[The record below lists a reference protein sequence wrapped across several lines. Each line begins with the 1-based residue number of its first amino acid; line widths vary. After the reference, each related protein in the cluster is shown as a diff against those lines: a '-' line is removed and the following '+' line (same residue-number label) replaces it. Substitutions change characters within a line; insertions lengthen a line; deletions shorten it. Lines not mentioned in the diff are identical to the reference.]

1 MAESSTPAP
10 AALRFRSSLWVPSEY
25 DFLPAARSICDASW
39 KHFVAHKAI
48 RSAVSLGNGTYVV
61 SPNATYVPALPPSHT
76 DQEEILSDGRRGLFE
91 PGYHP
96 QYWNNASGHLPF
108 IYKIPEGPEGRDP
121 AFVTID
127 CRRRGVP
134 VTFRASNNGSGKG
147 LPIREF
153 VEALQALYRAEL
165 ERAEGYFLKDHEP
178 PLALKLRPGQ
188 VQEVFISLPYNTTV
202 LYEARKNV
210 AVIQRH
216 LLELRGYSAR
226 SYLQEAFDAG
236 RFSIPRSE
244 ASGKGCWVREGDDKI
259 LKRLTWFGVPVWYVS
274 RAATPAPGRIL
285 SFAPL
290 DRRLSLDP
298 WDEAEHGPRVH
309 IGKKTKKRLAQEKA
323 EQDDADEDSDFF
335 YPPRSRPCLPLPT
348 PSSSSR
354 APRTP
359 APVPS
364 LLPPSLSDEEG
375 WINHPPVSPLP
386 VSPEERILLGRTP
399 SPRAGSPM
407 VISPPRPT
415 RVSPAR
421 REESRTPIPSAP
433 VDPDPSSSPTIP
445 IAAQDGTS
453 SWKTVPASPE
463 VPQASEP
470 PAIRP
475 GPSTAPSA
483 SINPRPSESQ
493 RPPLIERLA
502 SRPPEQS
509 LSLIDRIQHASLLS
523 RLQEAELPGR
533 TELEPSPSGA
543 LIDRITRPLSERIS
557 DERIAGEGEAPPE
570 EQTYS
575 QPPGTV
581 EEDVE
586 VVTLAAP
593 APPASEGLHVVQLPS
608 GIPLRTRLPITT
620 GEEAIAY
627 LREPFERGSQSPAF
641 RLRDE
646 DDYGPEPFYPP
657 SGQHPVPPPHLL
669 LAAGDEGYLATILWL
684 KARGPCL
691 AGLSAP
697 PQQWATSN
705 SKQWQSRL
713 RGAKPLQVAARS
725 IPTRPLPDDVISPF
739 RNPLPHERENET
751 WELRTFH
758 FRLDFERL
766 AQQMHPGIQAAS
778 SSTAR
783 GTIWAGIR
791 DRIRR
796 VWGAGTT
803 LYPSTLEPRYFDN
816 EDDLVRLR
824 HWFALGRLMLEWNLR
839 PDLEHDLQVAMGGS
853 VTDAADRIRNVFIT
867 LYKRQFNNRD
877 PQVFTP
883 QYPGARAREIDA
895 FFLLSNHLVR
905 LRLTAPSE
913 TESPKAI
920 PAARAPRRV
929 SPQSEL
935 LATLRMEGREPL
947 PNDEAIRCAM
957 RLKSKVH
964 SKKSQASS
972 TLPEDDALPP
982 SPTPPAQFT
991 YADQVLLMWQFLS
1004 ESNVD
1009 DFIDA
1014 FRRAGLHNPD
1024 SLRTVIER
1032 VQADARRLQHSSLLL
1047 EVPVPDVPSSDSDAG
1062 LPGSSVA

>member
-1 MAESSTPAP
+1 MAEPSTPAP

-25 DFLPAARSICDASW
+25 DFLPAARSIRDASW

-48 RSAVSLGNGTYVV
+48 RSAVSLGNGTYAV

-108 IYKIPEGPEGRDP
+108 IYEIPEGPEGRDP

-165 ERAEGYFLKDHEP
+165 ERAEGYFLKDREP
-178 PLALKLRPGQ
+178 PLALKLRPAQ

-244 ASGKGCWVREGDDKI
+244 ASGKGCWVREGNDEI

-290 DRRLSLDP
+290 DCRLSLDP

-386 VSPEERILLGRTP
+386 VPPEERILLGRTP

-421 REESRTPIPSAP
+421 REESRTPIPSALVVNDRESRGRVRP
-433 VDPDPSSSPTIP
+433 AEPFPRTPIPPRRRPSPSPRRMELPPGRPSPPRPRSPRRTR
-445 IAAQDGTS
+445 
-453 SWKTVPASPE
+453 PASPPRGRSPARLGE
-463 VPQASEP
+463 RRDYGRLRLSPVRWRPWERRPRSPPRRCSPRRRSPSPRTRVPHAGPSRQRSRSPRSEP

-509 LSLIDRIQHASLLS
+509 LSLIDRIQRASLLS

-575 QPPGTV
+575 QPPGMV

-593 APPASEGLHVVQLPS
+593 APTASEGLHVVQLPS

-895 FFLLSNHLVR
+895 FFLLSNYLVR

-935 LATLRMEGREPL
+935 LATL
-947 PNDEAIRCAM
+947 
-957 RLKSKVH
+957 
-964 SKKSQASS
+964 
-972 TLPEDDALPP
+972 TTW
-982 SPTPPAQFT
+982 TPRPRT
-991 YADQVLLMWQFLS
+991 NLYADSSSS
-1004 ESNVD
+1004 ERPARPTSSYD
-1009 DFIDA
+1009 LTTIDWA
-1014 FRRAGLHNPD
+1014 
-1024 SLRTVIER
+1024 T
-1032 VQADARRLQHSSLLL
+1032 
-1047 EVPVPDVPSSDSDAG
+1047 
-1062 LPGSSVA
+1062 